1 MMRDRVST
9 FLFLGIAVFTVLGEL
24 TEIGW
29 FRDTAVVSVL
39 LLLVLE
45 FTRIPLI
52 QKSVGIVLI
61 LGGVITAAFTDDIFG
76 TLYTGIVRALPFLL
90 LFASV
95 AWLQEPSSQS
105 PSLLAVREMVM
116 RQGPGKR
123 FAWVM
128 TVAHFLGVAFNLAGL
143 SLLTPMVAKGAVA
156 RLQKR
161 LSRAMIQGF
170 SAGTCWSPLY
180 VGTAVIIASVPG
192 VNWLDVGPTGFVIAM
207 AMLVWSWIVDRLFS
221 RRKQPHVIPTP
232 IALDSPDHPMTGLVW
247 IKLAMILITLFGCI
261 IGMVEGLGWSIPI
274 ALAVTAPLYAMIWA
288 FFIGRSGTGSGLL
301 GTARHVFRGLPG
313 LRGETILFTGANLLG
328 VGVAALIPDGSAGS
342 VMADWAI
349 PSEIILL
356 AIMVGYAVA
365 SAVGLHPV
373 VTVVLVTTILTPT
386 VIGVPPALLA
396 LSLMVMWGQGTNVSP
411 FSATNLYMARV
422 TGQSAWVTAWRWNLP
437 FVVSSTLLLAGTMIV
452 LLDSGWGL

>member
-1 MMRDRVST
+1 
-9 FLFLGIAVFTVLGEL
+9 
-24 TEIGW
+24 
-29 FRDTAVVSVL
+29 
-39 LLLVLE
+39 
-45 FTRIPLI
+45 
-52 QKSVGIVLI
+52 
-61 LGGVITAAFTDDIFG
+61 
-76 TLYTGIVRALPFLL
+76 
-90 LFASV
+90 

-116 RQGPGKR
+116 RQGPGRR

-128 TVAHFLGVAFNLAGL
+128 VVGHFLGVAFNLAGL
-143 SLLTPMVAKGAVA
+143 SLLTPMVAKGAAV

-170 SAGTCWSPLY
+170 AAGTCWSPLY

-192 VNWLDVGPTGFVIAM
+192 VNWLQVGPTGFAIAM

-221 RRKQPHVIPTP
+221 RPKQPQLGPTP
-232 IALDSPDHPMTGLVW
+232 IVLDPPSHPMTALVW
-247 IKLAMILITLFGCI
+247 LKLLLILVTLFGCI
-261 IGMVEGLGWSIPI
+261 IGLVEGLGWSIPI
-274 ALAVTAPLYAMIWA
+274 ALAVTAPLYAMVWA
-288 FFIGRSGTGSGLL
+288 YFIRRSGTGSGLT
-301 GTARHVFRGLPG
+301 GTARHVFAGLPG

-328 VGVAALIPDGSAGS
+328 VGVAALIPDGSAGTVLS
-342 VMADWAI
+342 DWGI
-349 PSEIILL
+349 PSEVILL
-356 AIMVGYAVA
+356 AIMVGYTTA

-422 TGQSAWVTAWRWNLP
+422 TGESAWVTAWRWNLP
-437 FVVSSTLLLAGTMIV
+437 FVVSSTLLLAATMIL
-452 LLDSGWGL
+452 LLDFGWGV